1 VDARAAAE
9 RVREEKKMK
18 PKVKEKISTLWIV
31 VMFNM
36 VFADVLTMQIPEFA
50 RELVDGTTDVK
61 ITEGMMLASA
71 VFIVIPIAMI
81 FFSRVLGDTANRR
94 ANTAASIITAVFIV
108 GGAEFVA
115 HYYFFAV
122 VELVCLSLIVR
133 YVWHRAA
140 RDAGATATGVH
151 VASTPG
157 GKA

>member
-1 VDARAAAE
+1 
-9 RVREEKKMK
+9 MK
-18 PKVKEKISTLWIV
+18 QEVKERISTLWIV

-50 RELVDGTTDVK
+50 RELADGTTDVE

-71 VFIVIPIAMI
+71 VLIAIPIAMI
-81 FFSRVLGDTANRR
+81 FFARVLGDTANRWT
-94 ANTAASIITAVFIV
+94 NTAASIITAVFIV

-122 VELVCLSLIVR
+122 VELVCLLLIVR
-133 YVWHRAA
+133 FVWHRAA
-140 RDAGATATGVH
+140 RNMGAAATSVH
-151 VASTPG
+151 VDSNSG